1 MGSTKISA
9 AMTTAPAEMEI
20 DDVASSLFTGKF
32 WETQAQWL
40 LTIAMNAG
48 LALVFALV
56 ILLVGWIIIKIII
69 WLLRKAFVRAK
80 MDEPVRNFILGVI
93 KFFLWLILI
102 MFILD
107 AINIELVSMAALI
120 AALAF
125 AVGLAIGHFLGNFVG
140 GIIMSYKHIKV
151 GDYIEGG
158 GVTGTL
164 KEIHMTQC
172 VLVTP
177 DNKHVQ
183 VPNNAFA
190 TEIVTNYSAL
200 DQRRVDMTVGIAYD
214 GDIEVT
220 KKILHKLAKKHPLVL
235 DEPETNIRV
244 SELGDSSVN
253 LIFRPWVK
261 TADYWTVFWDMQMDI
276 KLKLDEAGIGIPFPQ
291 IDAHVFKHEKKEKKP
306 YVFSDSE
313 DEDED
318 EDVDTKR
325 KRKRKMKRQRRNRR
339 KKL

>member
-140 GIIMSYKHIKV
+140 GIIILSYKHIKV

-164 KEIHMTQC
+164 KEIH
-172 VLVTP
+172 
-177 DNKHVQ
+177 
-183 VPNNAFA
+183 
-190 TEIVTNYSAL
+190 
-200 DQRRVDMTVGIAYD
+200 MTVGIAYD

>member
-93 KFFLWLILI
+93 NF
-102 MFILD
+102 
-107 AINIELVSMAALI
+107 ELVSMAALI

-140 GIIMSYKHIKV
+140 GIIILSYKHIKV
-151 GDYIEGG
+151 GDYI
-158 GVTGTL
+158 
-164 KEIHMTQC
+164 
-172 VLVTP
+172 

-183 VPNNAFA
+183 VPNN
-190 TEIVTNYSAL
+190 
-200 DQRRVDMTVGIAYD
+200 
-214 GDIEVT
+214 
-220 KKILHKLAKKHPLVL
+220 
-235 DEPETNIRV
+235 
-244 SELGDSSVN
+244 
-253 LIFRPWVK
+253 
-261 TADYWTVFWDMQMDI
+261 
-276 KLKLDEAGIGIPFPQ
+276 
-291 IDAHVFKHEKKEKKP
+291 
-306 YVFSDSE
+306 
-313 DEDED
+313 
-318 EDVDTKR
+318 
-325 KRKRKMKRQRRNRR
+325 
-339 KKL
+339 